1 MWNSKRQRERERER
15 ERMASGKMK
24 IIFLGESN
32 VGKSSL
38 IRRLGEDK
46 FDVDYDFE
54 TRGNRK
60 GITEIK
66 YSGSTFRLWDTKGE
80 EQFQSLSPQFFK
92 NASACVL
99 TYDVSS
105 NTSFNGAKEWKKE
118 LERRFMGAK
127 VTVILAANK
136 SDLQVQVDENMVKEF
151 ASQKGMIL
159 IKTSAKTGKNC
170 SKLLDAIIGAATKS
184 EQKKPVVSSSSG
196 QDTSSAPSSAEGDG
210 CCIIS

>member
-1 MWNSKRQRERERER
+1 
-15 ERMASGKMK
+15 MASGKMK

-46 FDVDYDFE
+46 FDDDYDFE
-54 TRGNRK
+54 TRRSRK
-60 GITEIK
+60 GITEITH
-66 YSGSTFRLWDTKGE
+66 SGSTFRLWDTQGE
-80 EQFQSLSPQFFK
+80 EQFQSLPPKFFK

-99 TYDVSS
+99 AYDVSS
-105 NTSFNGAKEWKKE
+105 NTSFNGVKAWKEE
-118 LERRFMGAK
+118 LERRATFMSSK

-151 ASQKGMIL
+151 ASQNGMIL
-159 IKTSAKTGKNC
+159 VKTSAKTGENC
-170 SKLLDAIIGAATKS
+170 TKLLDAIIGVATKS
-184 EQKKPVVSSSSG
+184 EKKKKPVVSSSSG
-196 QDTSSAPSSAEGDG
+196 QDASSSSSSAEGDG